1 MHKRSPALLVLSSLL
16 AGIVVF
22 AKLPSMAA
30 GGIAVKTEWGHP
42 DL

>member
-1 MHKRSPALLVLSSLL
+1 MHKRFPTLLVLSSLL

-30 GGIAVKTEWGHP
+30 DGIAAKTE
-42 DL
+42 